1 MTWRNSGT
9 TGQPAAADGTCPKK
23 ITGNANVSVADGNDK
38 LSLPDCKSPTRSPP
52 TRLPLGQ
59 GISRNTP

>member
-1 MTWRNSGT
+1 MTWRNSGRSR
-9 TGQPAAADGTCPKK
+9 QSVAADETCPRK
-23 ITGNANVSVADGNDK
+23 ITGHANVSAADGNDK
-38 LSLPDCKSPTRSPP
+38 LSLPDSLTS